1 MKIKSIQGPPFYGR
15 VLLKRI
21 MKVFVFLCCS
31 VAFALGTNKGEAQ
44 NADIVIDADK
54 TLTIKQVFR
63 LINKQTDY
71 KFIYRHDLIKMAPDI
86 NVKEGVIKAGE
97 LLEKSLSPIS
107 FTYEFTEE
115 ETIIVKRKPTD
126 LSVENLQFLI
136 SGIITDEDGTPLPGA
151 NIVEKGTTNGVT
163 ADFDGNF
170 SLEVAEDNTILII
183 SYIGFV
189 TKEVAVNGQSNITVV
204 LQESVAGLDEVVLV
218 GYGKSVRKEDL
229 TGAVSVVGLRD
240 LEKSPLTNVDQALQ
254 GRASGVQIT
263 QNSGSPG
270 AGLKIR
276 VRGSNSITG
285 SNSPLVVVDGLI
297 DVDINSV
304 NPSDIQSISVLKD
317 ASASAIYGNRAAN
330 GVIIISTKKGVAGK
344 ATIEFDSFLS
354 FSEPSNSIDLL
365 GAAEFIDFANTKNI
379 GATGN
384 PIPVFNTEQKIND
397 FIANSVDYQ
406 DEVYRMAVARNYQLS
421 FRGGAEKINYYV
433 SGNYFDQEGIAIN
446 SGFKRYSLRSN
457 INADLTDKLSL
468 STSLNLI
475 RQEGLNN
482 APEFGA
488 ELALGAVGFD
498 KTTPIYDVNGNYNR
512 QTLVVG
518 GIQESVL
525 TNPVFSAL
533 ENKRMSTTNR
543 VQANIGL
550 NYNLLENLD
559 LNISGGIDY
568 GNFHY
573 AYFTPANNDAAEIT
587 AGQNTSNNTNT
598 QYAFRLNYD
607 NSFNDIHNLNVTTIY
622 EERKNLS
629 KGFNA
634 DGRGFFTASTGS
646 DNIGLADTQTIGSTF
661 SERRLRSL
669 IGRASYNYDSRYL
682 VTASIRY
689 DESSVFLKDQG
700 GVFSSFALG
709 WNINNERFFNSETIS
724 TLRLRGGWGETGNEL
739 IGTSDA
745 LNLLRN
751 NPWIP
756 NGGATGSTAILP
768 GTRLAN
774 PDLTW
779 ETTTQTNI
787 GLDFG
792 IINDRFNLSFEYYSK
807 KTEDLLLTRQLPRF
821 TGRVDQ
827 VINAG
832 EVENKGFD
840 ITLSA
845 SIIQNENFLWD
856 LSTNFSSNRNKVLS
870 LIGNETEVFPAL
882 TVGENNIQAPAIVRV
897 GEPIGS
903 FYGYVYEGV
912 NAVDGNAIYADER
925 AIIGDPNPD
934 FTYGINNNLSYKGFD
949 LNFFIQGVSGNDVF
963 NRARS
968 LIIGRDGRIPFGT
981 SAELRNTWTTSN
993 TSAPLPSLNATNTQ
1007 TLSSEFVEDGSFI
1020 RLKNVSLGYTLDGVA
1035 LESIGA
1041 ESLRLYVSAQNLV
1054 TITNYSGLD
1063 PEVNNGGENDRLS
1076 GVDIWALPTSRTLT
1090 LGLNLKF

>member
-1 MKIKSIQGPPFYGR
+1 MKA
-15 VLLKRI
+15 L
-21 MKVFVFLCCS
+21 VFLWCTVVFS
-31 VAFALGTNKGEAQ
+31 LGTSEAEAQ
-44 NADIVIDADK
+44 NADIFIDKDK

-71 KFIYRHDLIKMAPDI
+71 KFIYRHDLIKMAPDVML
-86 NVKEGVIKAGE
+86 NEGTIKVGE
-97 LLEKSLSPIS
+97 LLDKSLSPINFS
-107 FTYEFTEE
+107 YEFTEE
-115 ETIIVKRKPTD
+115 ETIIVKRNPND
-126 LSVENLQFLI
+126 PVVVENLQFQVNGTI
-136 SGIITDEDGTPLPGA
+136 VDDQGTPLPGA
-151 NIVEKGTTNGVT
+151 NVVEKGTTNGVT

-170 SLEVAEDNTILII
+170 SLTVANDNATLVI
-183 SYIGFV
+183 SYIGFA
-189 TKEVAVNGQSNITVV
+189 TKEIAVNGQSSINVT
-204 LQESVAGLDEVVLV
+204 LLESAAGLDEVVIV
-218 GYGKSVRKEDL
+218 GYGRSVKKEDL
-229 TGAVSVVGLRD
+229 TGAVSVVGVRD
-240 LEKSPLTNVDQALQ
+240 LEKSPLINVDQALQ
-254 GRASGVQIT
+254 GRASGVQLT
-263 QNSGSPG
+263 QNSGAPG

-304 NPSDIQSISVLKD
+304 NPADIQSISVLKD

-330 GVIIISTKKGVAGK
+330 GVIIITTKTGVPGK
-344 ATIEFDSFLS
+344 TTIEFGSFLS
-354 FSEPSNSIDLL
+354 FSKPSNTIDLL
-365 GAAEFIDFANTKNI
+365 GVGEFIDYANTKNI

-384 PIPVFNTEQKIND
+384 PIPVFDTQQKID
-397 FIANSVDYQ
+397 AFIANSVNYQ
-406 DEVYRMAVARNYQLS
+406 DEVYRTAVAQNYQLS

-446 SGFKRYSLRSN
+446 SDFKRYSLRSN
-457 INADLTDKLSL
+457 INVDLTDKLSM

-482 APEFGA
+482 SPGFGA
-488 ELALGAVGFD
+488 GLALGAVGFD

-518 GIQESVL
+518 GVQESVL
-525 TNPVFSAL
+525 TNPIFSAL
-533 ENKRMSTTNR
+533 ENSQVNSNNR
-543 VQANIGL
+543 VQANMTL
-550 NYNLLENLD
+550 NYNLLKNLD
-559 LNISGGIDY
+559 FNISGGIDY
-568 GNFHY
+568 ANNSY
-573 AYFTPANNDAAEIT
+573 AYFTPANNDAADIT
-587 AGQNTSNNTNT
+587 AGQNTNNNTKT
-598 QYAFRLNYD
+598 QYALKLNY
-607 NSFNDIHNLNVTTIY
+607 NNTFNEKHNLDATAIF

-634 DGRGFFTASTGS
+634 DGRGFFTASTLF
-646 DNIGLADTQTIGSTF
+646 DNIGLADTQTIGSNY
-661 SERRLRSL
+661 SERNLRSV
-669 IGRASYNYDSRYL
+669 IGRATYNYDSRYL

-700 GVFSSFALG
+700 GLFSSFALG
-709 WNINNERFFNSETIS
+709 WNINNEDFFNSETIS
-724 TLRLRGGWGETGNEL
+724 TLRLRGGWGQTGNEL
-739 IGTSDA
+739 IGTNDA

-787 GLDFG
+787 GFDIG
-792 IINDRFNLSFEYYSK
+792 ILNDRFNLSAEYYIK
-807 KTEDLLLTRQLPRF
+807 ETEDLLLTRQLPRF

-840 ITLSA
+840 LTLSA
-845 SIIQNENFLWD
+845 NIIQNEKFFWD
-856 LSTNFSSNRNKVLS
+856 VSANLSSNRNKVLS
-870 LIGNETEVFPAL
+870 LIGDETEVFPAL
-882 TVGENNIQAPAIVRV
+882 TVGGSIPAPAIVRV

-912 NAVDGNAIYADER
+912 NSADGNAVYAEER

-934 FTYGINNNLSYKGFD
+934 FTYGINNNLSFGGFD

-963 NRARS
+963 NRARA

-981 SAELRNTWTTSN
+981 SAELRNTWTPSN

-1007 TLSSEFVEDGSFI
+1007 SLSSEFVEDGSFI
-1020 RLKNVSLGYTLDGVA
+1020 RLKNVSLGYTLDGPA
-1035 LESIGA
+1035 MQAIGA
-1041 ESLRLYVSAQNLV
+1041 ESLRLYVSAQNV
-1054 TITNYSGLD
+1054 FTITDYSGLD

-1076 GVDIWALPTSRTLT
+1076 GVDIGALPTSMTFT
-1090 LGLNLKF
+1090 TGLNLKF

>member
-1 MKIKSIQGPPFYGR
+1 MQGPPSFCGR
-15 VLLKRI
+15 ILLKNI
-21 MKVFVFLCCS
+21 MKALVFLCCT
-31 VAFALGTNKGEAQ
+31 VGFALGTNEGKAQ
-44 NADIVIDADK
+44 DTDIVIDADK

-71 KFIYRHDLIKMAPDI
+71 KFIYRHDLIKVAPDI
-86 NVKEGVIKAGE
+86 NLKEGVIKAGE
-97 LLEKSLSPIS
+97 LLDKSLSPIS
-107 FTYEFTEE
+107 FTYEFTVEN
-115 ETIIVKRKPTD
+115 TIIVKRKPTN
-126 LSVENLQFLI
+126 LSDVNLQFQV
-136 SGIITDEDGTPLPGA
+136 SGTITDKDGTPLPGA
-151 NIVEKGTTNGVT
+151 NIIEKGTTNGVT

-170 SLEVAEDNTILII
+170 SLDIADENATLVI
-183 SYIGFV
+183 SYIGFG
-189 TKEVAVNGQSNITVV
+189 TKEVAVKGQSAINIV
-204 LQESVAGLDEVVLV
+204 LEESTSGLEEVVIV
-218 GYGKSVRKEDL
+218 GYGRSVRKEDL
-229 TGAVSVVGLRD
+229 TGAVSVVGAKD
-240 LEKSPLTNVDQALQ
+240 LEKSPLISVDQALQ

-263 QNSGSPG
+263 QNSGAPG

-285 SNSPLVVVDGLI
+285 DNSPLIVVDGLI

-330 GVIIISTKKGVAGK
+330 GVIIIATKKGVQGK
-344 ATIEFDSFLS
+344 AIIEFGSFLS
-354 FSEPSNSIDLL
+354 FSEPSNTIDLL
-365 GAAEFIDFANTKNI
+365 SAAEFIDFANTKNI

-384 PIPVFNTEQKIND
+384 PIPVFDTQQKIND

-406 DEVYRMAVARNYQLS
+406 DKVYRTAIAQNYQLS
-421 FRGGAEKINYYV
+421 FRGGSEKVNYYV

-446 SGFKRYSLRSN
+446 SNFKRYSLRSN

-482 APEFGA
+482 DSGFGA
-488 ELALGAVGFD
+488 GLALGAVGFD
-498 KTTPIYDVNGNYNR
+498 KTTPIYDVDGNYNR

-518 GIQESVL
+518 GVQESVL
-525 TNPVFSAL
+525 TNPVFLANES
-533 ENKRMSTTNR
+533 NGTSSTNR
-543 VQANIGL
+543 VQANVSL
-550 NYNLLENLD
+550 NYNILKNLD
-559 LNISGGIDY
+559 FNISGGIDY
-568 GNFHY
+568 GNIAVASFN
-573 AYFTPANNDAAEIT
+573 PANNDAADIT
-587 AGQNTSNNTNT
+587 AGQNVNNRNKT

-607 NSFNDIHNLNVTTIY
+607 NTFNEKHSVSATAIF
-622 EERKNLS
+622 EKRKDQS

-634 DGRGFFTASTGS
+634 DGRGFFTASTDS
-646 DNIGLADTQTIGSTF
+646 DNIGIADTQTIGSSF
-661 SERRLRSL
+661 SERNLRSF
-669 IGRASYNYDSRYL
+669 IGRATYNYDSRYL

-689 DESSVFLKDQG
+689 DESSVFIKDQG

-709 WNINNERFFNSETIS
+709 WNINNEAFFNSETIS
-724 TLRLRGGWGETGNEL
+724 TLRFRGGWGETGNEL
-739 IGTSDA
+739 IGTNDV

-779 ETTTQTNI
+779 ETTTQVNV

-792 IINDRFNLSFEYYSK
+792 VLNDRFNLSIEYYSK

-840 ITLSA
+840 ISLSA
-845 SIIQNENFLWD
+845 RIVQNENFLWNM
-856 LSTNFSSNRNKVLS
+856 SANVSSNKNKVLS
-870 LIGNETEVFPAL
+870 LIGDETEIFPAL
-882 TVGENNIQAPAIVRV
+882 TVGGSIPAPAIVRV

-912 NAVDGNAIYADER
+912 NPADGNAVYAEER

-934 FTYGINNNLSYKGFD
+934 FTYGINNNISYKGFD
-949 LNFFIQGVSGNDVF
+949 LNFFIQGVSGNDAF
-963 NRARS
+963 NRARA

-981 SAELRNTWTTSN
+981 STELRNTWTPSN

-1007 TLSSEFVEDGSFI
+1007 SLSSEFVEDASFL
-1020 RLKNVSLGYTLDGVA
+1020 RLKNISLGYTLAGAV

-1041 ESLRLYVSAQNLV
+1041 ESLRLYVSAQNV
-1054 TITNYSGLD
+1054 FTITDYSGLD
-1063 PEVNNGGENDRLS
+1063 PEVSNGGENDRLA
-1076 GVDIWALPTSRTLT
+1076 GVDIGALPTSKTYT

>member
-1 MKIKSIQGPPFYGR
+1 MQGPSFCGR
-15 VLLKRI
+15 ILLKNI
-21 MKVFVFLCCS
+21 MKALVFLCCT
-31 VAFALGTNKGEAQ
+31 VGFALGTNEGKAQ
-44 NADIVIDADK
+44 DTDIVIDADK

-71 KFIYRHDLIKMAPDI
+71 KFIYRHDLIKVAPDI
-86 NVKEGVIKAGE
+86 NLKEGVIKAGE
-97 LLEKSLSPIS
+97 LLDKSLSPIS
-107 FTYEFTEE
+107 FTYEFTVEN
-115 ETIIVKRKPTD
+115 TIIVKRKPTN
-126 LSVENLQFLI
+126 LSDVNLQFQV
-136 SGIITDEDGTPLPGA
+136 SGTITDKDGTPLPGA
-151 NIVEKGTTNGVT
+151 NIIEKGTTNGVT

-170 SLEVAEDNTILII
+170 SLDIADENATLVI
-183 SYIGFV
+183 SYIGFG
-189 TKEVAVNGQSNITVV
+189 TKEVAVKGQSAINIV
-204 LQESVAGLDEVVLV
+204 LEESTSGLEEVVIV
-218 GYGKSVRKEDL
+218 GYGRSVRKEDL
-229 TGAVSVVGLRD
+229 TGAVSVVGAKD
-240 LEKSPLTNVDQALQ
+240 LEKSPLISVDQALQ

-263 QNSGSPG
+263 QNSGAPG

-285 SNSPLVVVDGLI
+285 DNSPLIVVDGLI

-330 GVIIISTKKGVAGK
+330 GVIIIATKKGVQGK
-344 ATIEFDSFLS
+344 AIIEFGSFLS
-354 FSEPSNSIDLL
+354 FSEPSNTIDLL
-365 GAAEFIDFANTKNI
+365 SAAEFIDFANTKNI

-384 PIPVFNTEQKIND
+384 PIPVFDTQQKIND

-406 DEVYRMAVARNYQLS
+406 DKVYRTAIAQNYQLS
-421 FRGGAEKINYYV
+421 FRGGSEKVNYYV

-446 SGFKRYSLRSN
+446 SNFKRYSLRSN

-482 APEFGA
+482 DSGFGA
-488 ELALGAVGFD
+488 GLALGAVGFD
-498 KTTPIYDVNGNYNR
+498 KTTPIYDVDGNYNR

-518 GIQESVL
+518 GVQESVL
-525 TNPVFSAL
+525 TNPVFLANES
-533 ENKRMSTTNR
+533 NGTSSTNR
-543 VQANIGL
+543 VQANVSL
-550 NYNLLENLD
+550 NYNILKNLD
-559 LNISGGIDY
+559 FNISGGIDY
-568 GNFHY
+568 GNIAVAF
-573 AYFTPANNDAAEIT
+573 FNPANNDAADIT
-587 AGQNTSNNTNT
+587 AGQNVNNRNKT

-607 NSFNDIHNLNVTTIY
+607 NTFNEKHSVSATAIF
-622 EERKNLS
+622 EKRKDQS

-634 DGRGFFTASTGS
+634 DGRGFFTASTDS
-646 DNIGLADTQTIGSTF
+646 DNIGIADTQTIGSSF
-661 SERRLRSL
+661 SERNLRSF
-669 IGRASYNYDSRYL
+669 IGRATYNYDSRYL

-689 DESSVFLKDQG
+689 DESSVFIKDQG

-709 WNINNERFFNSETIS
+709 WNINNEAFFNSETIS
-724 TLRLRGGWGETGNEL
+724 TLRFRGGWGETGNEL
-739 IGTSDA
+739 IGTNDV

-779 ETTTQTNI
+779 ETTTQVNV

-792 IINDRFNLSFEYYSK
+792 VLNDRFNLSIEYYSK

-840 ITLSA
+840 ISLSA
-845 SIIQNENFLWD
+845 RIVQNENFLWNM
-856 LSTNFSSNRNKVLS
+856 SANVSSNKNKVLS
-870 LIGNETEVFPAL
+870 LIGDETEIFPAL
-882 TVGENNIQAPAIVRV
+882 TVGGSIPAPAIVRV

-912 NAVDGNAIYADER
+912 NPADGNAVYAEER

-934 FTYGINNNLSYKGFD
+934 FTYGINNNISYKGFD
-949 LNFFIQGVSGNDVF
+949 LNFSIQGVSGNDAF
-963 NRARS
+963 NRARA

-981 SAELRNTWTTSN
+981 STELRNTWTPSN

-1007 TLSSEFVEDGSFI
+1007 SLSSEFVEDASFL
-1020 RLKNVSLGYTLDGVA
+1020 RLKNISLGYTLAGAV

-1041 ESLRLYVSAQNLV
+1041 ESLRLYVSAQNV
-1054 TITNYSGLD
+1054 FTITDYSGLD
-1063 PEVNNGGENDRLS
+1063 PEVSNGGENDRLA
-1076 GVDIWALPTSRTLT
+1076 GVDIGALPTSKTYT